1 MKSKK
6 LTALALAAALMTGAA
21 GSYAYFSSTASIE
34 TPANLIIE
42 TGSMNLKADSGVWV
56 TNDNNETSKVDVTDA
71 NGNTTTKFTNVR
83 PGESFVKD
91 YYIKPTDSTLKQKV
105 AFTGGNIKN
114 QPEGISLSFYAEF
127 IQRDA
132 DGNVIDYYPVYA
144 GNEITFN
151 PEFNEEIRVSI
162 KATAN
167 TSMNNTDSTN
177 ASNQLRS
184 FDLNDC
190 IEKLVF
196 TGKQMNQ

>member
-91 YYIKPTDSTLKQKV
+91 YYISAKDSTLKQKV
-105 AFTGGNIKN
+105 TFTGGTIKN

-144 GNEITFN
+144 GDEITFN